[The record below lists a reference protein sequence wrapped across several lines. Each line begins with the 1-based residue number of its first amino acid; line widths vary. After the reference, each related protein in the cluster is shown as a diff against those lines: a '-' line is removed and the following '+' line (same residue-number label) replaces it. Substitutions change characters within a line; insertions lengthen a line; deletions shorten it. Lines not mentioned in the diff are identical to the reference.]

1 MKHNYYK
8 RPFFPSTVIEWN
20 KLDLSIHNSESL
32 TSFKGKVLKFIGPSK
47 ISNFLCNNPKG
58 IESLTRLGL
67 GLSHFQ
73 EHKFKY
79 NFQVMMISSW
89 TPLTSS
95 LCGHLPYV
103 KTHFMHRNQ
112 KITRKLSAGHYKLLC
127 FDNV

>member
-8 RPFFPSTVIEWN
+8 SPFFPSTVIEWN

-58 IESLTRLGL
+58 IESLIRLGL
-67 GLSHFQ
+67 GLSHFR

-79 NFQVMMISSW
+79 NFQVMMIQQVD
-89 TPLTSS
+89 TSDIITLWLFT
-95 LCGHLPYV
+95 LC
-103 KTHFMHRNQ
+103 
-112 KITRKLSAGHYKLLC
+112 
-127 FDNV
+127 